1 MLLEHPHSG
10 DSSGDL
16 LPLEALPSPLWPTA
30 ASGQWVLTTREPRE
44 LEQEHCLLEARCH
57 CEVCV
62 GCVMCDVCECVRCEV
77 CVQ

>member
-1 MLLEHPHSG
+1 MLLEDPHSG
-10 DSSGDL
+10 DCSGDL
-16 LPLEALPSPLWPTA
+16 LPLETLPGPLRSTA
-30 ASGQWVLTTREPRE
+30 TGRGWVRVSREPGK